1 MKRIMVVDD
10 HEVNRELLGQI
21 LETRGY
27 DVVFASDGQEAIEK
41 LPLAS
46 PDLVFLDLQMPRM
59 DGYATIE
66 RIRATPEYASLP
78 VIALTAWAMASDR
91 ERCLAAGFR
100 DHLSKPFGLK
110 DLEELLSRHL
120 Q

>member
-27 DVVFASDGQEAIEK
+27 QVIFAVDGLEAIGK
-41 LPLAS
+41 LRDLT
-46 PDLVFLDLQMPRM
+46 PDLVFLDLQMPRL

-66 RIRATPEYASLP
+66 WIRATPALAALP
-78 VIALTAWAMASDR
+78 VIALTAWAMAADR
-91 ERCLAAGFR
+91 ERCLAAGFC
-100 DHLSKPFGLK
+100 DHLAKPFALK
-110 DLEELLSRHL
+110 ELEALLRRHL
-120 Q
+120 R